1 MEMLTSHSAFD
12 SAMHGCE
19 IREEAVVD
27 KMMRTY
33 LTYASQGRVTSY
45 VPLLLLISCANELA
59 ATTYLF
65 FVIIAQIIVLSVQ
78 TNFAV
83 RAVACFDDK
92 QLLPPMLGFTAM
104 AFLSGSLWGLAMTP
118 VLKLLGANV
127 TAAIMCVTILISI
140 TITASLQAGQR
151 QFVRAYLSGF
161 ALLMIPQLI
170 YRIDSLGFIP
180 LVATII
186 LLGMLI
192 WIGEIIRRQSNASV
206 RAQMENSV
214 LADQLADALK
224 KARYFSQRDSL
235 TGLLNRR
242 AFEEAALALK
252 ANSGPEASHAIILI
266 DLDHFKA
273 INDSHGHAV
282 GDAVLKSIAGLISQ
296 SLRPSDI
303 AGRGDGTAARW
314 GGEEFVI
321 LLNNCSP
328 EQALCV
334 AEAIRMRI
342 AAHRDKHWPDALVV
356 TGSLGL
362 APWQGRLS
370 LQSVISHADQAMYGA
385 KREGRNQT
393 RVHAPQ

>member
-1 MEMLTSHSAFD
+1 MEMLTSHSAIK

-19 IREEAVVD
+19 IREDAVID
-27 KMMRTY
+27 KMMRAY

-59 ATTYLF
+59 AGSYLF
-65 FVIIAQIIVLSVQ
+65 FVIIAQIIVLTVQ
-78 TNFAV
+78 TSFAV
-83 RAVACFDDK
+83 RAVANFDDK
-92 QLLPPMLGFTAM
+92 QLVPPMRGFTVM
-104 AFLSGSLWGLAMTP
+104 AFLSGALWGLAMTP
-118 VLKLLGANV
+118 VLKLLGDNV
-127 TAAIMCVTILISI
+127 TAAIMCVTIFISI
-140 TITASLQAGQR
+140 TLTASLQAGQR
-151 QFVRAYLSGF
+151 QFIRAYLSGF
-161 ALLMIPQLI
+161 GLLLVPQLI
-170 YRIDSLGFIP
+170 YRIDSLGLIP

-192 WIGEIIRRQSNASV
+192 WIGEIIRRQSRASV

-214 LADQLADALK
+214 LADQLADALRR
-224 KARYFSQRDSL
+224 ARYFSQRDSL

-242 AFEEAALALK
+242 AFEEAAVALK
-252 ANSGPEASHAIILI
+252 ANSATDAGHAVILI

-273 INDSHGHAV
+273 INDSYGHAI
-282 GDAVLKSIAGLISQ
+282 GDVVLKSVAGLIVQ

-328 EQALCV
+328 EQAQCV

-342 AAHRDKHWPDALVV
+342 AAHRDSHWPDALVV
-356 TGSLGL
+356 TGSLGV
-362 APWQGRLS
+362 APWQGPIS

-385 KREGRNQT
+385 KRAGRNQT